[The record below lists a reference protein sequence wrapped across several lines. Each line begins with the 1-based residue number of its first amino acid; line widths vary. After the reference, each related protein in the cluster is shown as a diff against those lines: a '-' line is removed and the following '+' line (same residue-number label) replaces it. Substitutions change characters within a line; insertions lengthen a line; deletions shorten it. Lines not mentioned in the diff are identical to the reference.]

1 MDFDTV
7 HRDNLGLYSKVFEEI
22 PYIPQIMD
30 NYDCGGGGGGSG
42 GAFSSSPPS
51 SHGSS
56 GRVMGGSSSS
66 WNPGPGFYAPNTS
79 SFYDPFDPFQP
90 SSFGKLMMN
99 TSQEFSS
106 PFPAQDNNI
115 NINNS
120 HVRKTFLDDYDCSR
134 ASFQTVDQFHQ
145 MNVMSYLQN
154 NDGKYFDNKDSCLV
168 VSGGDVDNDDNAD
181 VDDASQ
187 KMNTIINNDVN
198 NNNKNIIMQQ
208 AKRKRVVDKKSEIV
222 KGQWS
227 PEEDGLLVELVE
239 KHGVRKWSTIAQML
253 PGRIG
258 KQCRERW
265 HNHLK
270 PNIKKDRWS
279 EEEDS
284 ILIEAH
290 RQLGN
295 KWAEIARSL
304 PGRSEN
310 TIKNHWN
317 ATKRRQLSSRKNSNS
332 KTNSPLQNY
341 IKTVIATNTT
351 SDDKGNLDI
360 SSSSS
365 SVSVSA
371 SPDGMVNPKP
381 VDKNCSKAMK
391 FENAPAIINNNAE
404 ESFKLL
410 PMMETAAQM
419 HVATQFDLVKE
430 MDFMEMLSSYNEYYM

>member
-30 NYDCGGGGGGSG
+30 NYDCGGG

-106 PFPAQDNNI
+106 PFPAQDNNN

-145 MNVMSYLQN
+145 MNIMSYLQN
-154 NDGKYFDNKDSCLV
+154 NDGKYNFDKDSCLV
-168 VSGGDVDNDDNAD
+168 VSGGDVDDDDSAD
-181 VDDASQ
+181 VDNASQ

-198 NNNKNIIMQQ
+198 NNTNNIMQQ

-341 IKTVIATNTT
+341 IKTVISTTNT

-371 SPDGMVNPKP
+371 SPDGTVNPKP
-381 VDKNCSKAMK
+381 VDNNCSKAMK
-391 FENAPAIINNNAE
+391 FENASAIINNNAE

-410 PMMETAAQM
+410 PMMETSAQM

-430 MDFMEMLSSYNEYYM
+430 VDFMEMLSNYNEYYM